1 MDGSLDNTFN
11 YQFALLLIDT
21 FKHLQIMSAHAP
33 TENAPLGEIAKP
45 NTGWIWKTF
54 FVLVAITAVEFVF
67 VFFMNPGTLRN
78 SIFIVLTIL
87 KAFFIVAEFMHLKHE
102 TKGLIWTILVPMALL
117 VWLLV
122 ALVTEGSFIGEV
134 LQNMFK

>member
-1 MDGSLDNTFN
+1 
-11 YQFALLLIDT
+11 
-21 FKHLQIMSAHAP
+21 MSAHASNQP
-33 TENAPLGEIAKP
+33 ALAPGEIAKP

-54 FVLVAITAVEFVF
+54 FILVAITAVEFVF
-67 VFFMNPGTLRN
+67 VFFMDPGTFRN

-87 KAFFIVAEFMHLKHE
+87 KAFFIVGEFMHLKHE
-102 TKGLIWTILVPMALL
+102 TKGLIWTILIPMSLL